1 MCVLKR
7 KMAHSSWM
15 WECFCLH
22 IQASKKIKLSFL
34 FLCVCVWGAMN
45 LHVLHYIVLQNQR
58 NTLVF
63 DAVYVYLYPRIWVCS
78 RTVSLSES
86 SAPLLPCSPSGWT
99 VKHTQPLL
107 ISWWSYSVPV
117 LYNSPRTHSSAAPPT
132 GVPLVFF
139 VFFFFFSFLWTTGQR
154 VGIGTL

>member
-1 MCVLKR
+1 MYC
-7 KMAHSSWM
+7 
-15 WECFCLH
+15 
-22 IQASKKIKLSFL
+22 I
-34 FLCVCVWGAMN
+34 
-45 LHVLHYIVLQNQR
+45 IVLQNQR

-63 DAVYVYLYPRIWVCS
+63 HGVYMYLFPRIWACS

-99 VKHTQPLL
+99 LKHTQPLL

-132 GVPLVFF
+132 GVPLI
-139 VFFFFFSFLWTTGQR
+139 FFFLSFEQRDKELASAPCRNDAWHVPALWQLRDPEGDHSNQQITMTNFMAEVKVVAVILHRDQCGLT
-154 VGIGTL
+154 V